1 MLRTATIPRT
11 QIRDRRWRLLLVAAP
26 SAAVIAIII
35 RILDDNLYHSTFF
48 SGYLLATAI
57 LFLAGFNVVK
67 RLYFLSF
74 LGTASIWMQLH
85 IYVGLLSG
93 AIFGVH
99 IGWEIPN
106 GQFEGLLAF
115 LFVSTFASGVYG
127 LIISRLLPRKLA
139 ALRTQIIFEQIPVR
153 RGSLVAKAQ
162 AVIDQI
168 PNRNDTLKRFY
179 INRVAAFLVLPRSI
193 RFFLTPSARESR
205 QLIDDLISMDRYLS
219 IDDRESARQL
229 MQIIREKD
237 DLDYHWAIQ
246 SRLKYWLF
254 VHLALTYSLLICG
267 ALHGVLAHAFGGG
280 LR

>member
-26 SAAVIAIII
+26 SAVVIAIII

-115 LFVSTFASGVYG
+115 MFVSTFASGVYG

-139 ALRTQIIFEQIPVR
+139 SLRTQVIFEQIPVR
-153 RGSLVAKAQ
+153 CGCLVAKAQ
-162 AVIDQI
+162 AIIDQI

-219 IDDRESARQL
+219 TGDRESARQL

-267 ALHGVLAHAFGGG
+267 GLHGVLAHAFGGG
-280 LR
+280 L